1 MAPLLLAIGE
11 WSITITHGIHM
22 VSQMIGGDREGFAIA
37 VPIRTVDLVEMMGG
51 GLSIAVAVGS
61 LSHSLFVRLI
71 SLDLTLQMKCSVA
84 RSQFIGRLMVQ
95 PDLRA
100 LRDISLT

>member
-22 VSQMIGGDREGFAIA
+22 VSQMIGGDR
-37 VPIRTVDLVEMMGG
+37 G

>member
-1 MAPLLLAIGE
+1 MGR
-11 WSITITHGIHM
+11 
-22 VSQMIGGDREGFAIA
+22 DREGFAIA
-37 VPIRTVDLVEMMGG
+37 VPIRRFDLARDVGR

-71 SLDLTLQMKCSVA
+71 SLDPILQMKCSVA